1 MAITSVENLEWVD
14 ADHTRLRAV
23 VTFDDG
29 RVWPMCVHGTYD
41 TDEGLDLW
49 TRANAG
55 DFGAIADYVA
65 PPEPTPEEIRAA
77 MPALSA
83 KQIRLGLLSLGKL
96 DGVDAAIDAMS
107 EPDRSQA
114 KIQWEYAT
122 EFHRLHPLIVNIMPL
137 LGLTDDQVDTAW
149 MQFAQVE

>member
-1 MAITSVENLEWVD
+1 
-14 ADHTRLRAV
+14 
-23 VTFDDG
+23 
-29 RVWPMCVHGTYD
+29 
-41 TDEGLDLW
+41 
-49 TRANAG
+49 
-55 DFGAIADYVA
+55 
-65 PPEPTPEEIRAA
+65 